1 MTFRI
6 TWSTPAG
13 RFGWVE
19 VSECV
24 DLDDALNH
32 WLTEVR
38 GVTVPFDADIDQ
50 IQQIAS

>member
-1 MTFRI
+1 MTFSI
-6 TWSTPAG
+6 SWSTPSG

-32 WLTEVR
+32 WSSQVR
-38 GVTVPFDADIDQ
+38 GVSVPSDADIDQ
-50 IQQIAS
+50 IKQIS